1 MGLSDAQSCF
11 SFVLQTEAAKIFLD
25 DENISAS
32 SDVFSFAFL
41 REVLSGFVKLH
52 ITDMKSL
59 LFSFSFPSI

>member
-1 MGLSDAQSCF
+1 MSDSQSCF
-11 SFVLQTEAAKIFLD
+11 SFVVQTEAAKMFLD

-41 REVLSGFVKLH
+41 SKVLSGFVKLH

-59 LFSFSFPSI
+59 LFSLSFPSI